1 VQSADGSLY
10 GTTYYGGIN
19 GQGTAFKLTTNG
31 AFTTLVSFANTNGA
45 LPQAALVCG
54 PDGNLYGTT
63 SGGGAF
69 TNQIGNGNGTVFKLA
84 TNGTLTTLISF
95 NGTNGA
101 NPQSSLVQGA
111 DGSFYGT
118 TANGGATGNG
128 TVFRLS
134 ILQPPVFQLVS
145 RTNNL
150 LTLTWSASTGQRYQ
164 LEYTTNLNQL
174 TWSNLGGPITA
185 ANATATA
192 SDMIGPDPQRFYR
205 VMLLP

>member
-1 VQSADGSLY
+1 
-10 GTTYYGGIN
+10 
-19 GQGTAFKLTTNG
+19 
-31 AFTTLVSFANTNGA
+31 
-45 LPQAALVCG
+45 
-54 PDGNLYGTT
+54 
-63 SGGGAF
+63 
-69 TNQIGNGNGTVFKLA
+69 
-84 TNGTLTTLISF
+84 LISF

-150 LTLTWSASTGQRYQ
+150 LTLTWSASTGQSYQ